1 MIAHAML
8 SPSKRSRWALCPGS
22 IREEAKY
29 PDEGSG
35 PAAIDG
41 THSHTLLEYCIKNGL
56 SDPMDQVGE
65 TFTDHEGTFKVDDD
79 RAARVKV
86 AIEYIRGRS
95 MNGLFPV
102 ISEQQVDPKFL
113 LGRDDLSGTVDC
125 QIIGHDTLELIDYKD
140 GMGIVS
146 AEGNMQLEQYAYGV
160 LAGYKLPVN
169 GHYPF
174 NWVIMTIIQPKLALK
189 GMKPITSHTVT
200 VFDLIANMGA
210 IIAQAAATDKPDAP
224 LVPGEIQCKFCR
236 AKGSCAA
243 LAGNVMKEVGIMFQP
258 KGNQLITPEKMF
270 ADGAELWGNCVEN
283 ATLDIAQQ
291 SADKDPS
298 AMDDAQIRQIMEA
311 APLMRQLLEGV
322 EAEALRRLQAG
333 QSIPGL
339 KLVNGRGSRAW
350 ALPEAEMA
358 EKLVKMGIPKS
369 AVFETKLVTPAK
381 AEKLTWE
388 KKDGTK
394 VALTERQLKRMEH
407 EYVVKMAGKL
417 TVAPESD
424 SRPAVITNAAPMF
437 SAVDEGRIAGDL
449 TTKIEYTATNGVV
462 QIQSVEQ
469 TEVLPSWLS

>member
-65 TFTDHEGTFKVDDD
+65 TFTDHEGTFKVDAD
-79 RAARVKV
+79 RAARVKT
-86 AIEYIRGRS
+86 AIEYIRERS
-95 MNGLFPV
+95 MNGMFKV
-102 ISEQQVDPKFL
+102 ISEQKVDPEFL
-113 LGRDDLSGTVDC
+113 LGRKDLSGTVDC
-125 QIIGHDTLELIDYKD
+125 QIIGPDWIELIDYKD

-174 NWVIMTIIQPKLALK
+174 NWVIMTIIQPKLAMK

-210 IIAQAAATDKPDAP
+210 IITQAAATDAPDAP
-224 LVPGEIQCKFCR
+224 LVPGESQCKFCR

-243 LAGNVMKEVGIMFQP
+243 LAGNVMKEVGLMFQP
-258 KGNQLITPEKMF
+258 VVTE
-270 ADGAELWGNCVEN
+270 
-283 ATLDIAQQ
+283 TLDVAQQ

-298 AMDDAQIRQIMEA
+298 TMDDAQIRQIMEA

-322 EAEALRRLQAG
+322 EKEALRRLESG

-350 ALPEAEMA
+350 ALPEDQMA
-358 EKLVKMGIPKS
+358 EKLVKMGIPKT
-369 AVFETKLVTPAK
+369 AIYETKLVSPAK

-388 KKDGTK
+388 KRDGTK
-394 VALTERQLKRMEH
+394 VTLTERQLKRMDQ
-407 EYVVKMAGKL
+407 EYVSKLAGKL

-449 TTKIEYTATNGVV
+449 TAKIEYTATNGVV

>member
-1 MIAHAML
+1 ML

-29 PDEGSG
+29 PDTGSG
-35 PAAIDG
+35 PAAADG
-41 THSHTLLEYCIKNGL
+41 THSHTLLEHCIKQFVDPL
-56 SDPMDQVGE
+56 SMVGQLM
-65 TFTDHEGTFKVDDD
+65 TDHEGSFHVDKD
-79 RAARVKV
+79 RAERVKV
-86 AIEYIRGRS
+86 AFDYVHKIENLGHR
-95 MNGLFPV
+95 V
-102 ISEQQVDPKFL
+102 VSETKVDPEFL
-113 LGRDDLSGTVDC
+113 LGRKDLSGTVDL
-125 QIIGHDTLELIDYKD
+125 QIIGGDTLELIDYKD

-146 AEGNMQLEQYAYGV
+146 AEGNLQLEQYAYGV

-169 GHYPF
+169 GAYPIDY
-174 NWVIMTIIQPKLALK
+174 VKMTIIQPKLAMK

-200 VFDLIANMGA
+200 VRDLIANMGT

-224 LVPGEIQCKFCR
+224 LVPGESQCKFCR

-243 LAGNVMKEVGIMFQP
+243 LASNVMKEVGIMFQP
-258 KGNQLITPEKMF
+258 VVTQ
-270 ADGAELWGNCVEN
+270 
-283 ATLDIAQQ
+283 TLDVAQQ

-298 AMDDAQIRQIMEA
+298 TMDDAQIAQIMEA

-350 ALPEAEMA
+350 ALPEDDMA

-394 VALTERQLKRMEH
+394 VALTERQLKRMEQ
-407 EYVVKMAGKL
+407 EYVVKLAGKL

-424 SRPAVITNAAPMF
+424 GRPAVITNAAPLF
-437 SAVDEGRIAGDL
+437 SAVEAAPAA
-449 TTKIEYTATNGVV
+449 E
-462 QIQSVEQ
+462 S
-469 TEVLPSWLS
+469 LPSWLS

>member
-1 MIAHAML
+1 ML

-29 PDEGSG
+29 PDTGSG
-35 PAAIDG
+35 PAAADG
-41 THSHTLLEYCIKNGL
+41 THSHTLLEHCIKQFVDPL
-56 SDPMDQVGE
+56 SMVGQLM
-65 TFTDHEGTFKVDDD
+65 TDHEGSFHVDKD
-79 RAARVKV
+79 RAERVKV
-86 AIEYIRGRS
+86 AFDYVHKIENLGHR
-95 MNGLFPV
+95 V
-102 ISEQQVDPKFL
+102 VSETKVDPEFL
-113 LGRDDLSGTVDC
+113 LGRKDLSGTVDL
-125 QIIGHDTLELIDYKD
+125 QIIGGDTLELIDFKD

-146 AEGNMQLEQYAYGV
+146 AEGNLQLEQYAYGV

-169 GHYPF
+169 GAYPIDY
-174 NWVIMTIIQPKLALK
+174 VKMTIIQPKLAMK

-200 VFDLIANMGA
+200 VRDLIANMGT

-224 LVPGEIQCKFCR
+224 LVPGESQCKFCR

-243 LAGNVMKEVGIMFQP
+243 LASNVMKEVGIMFQP
-258 KGNQLITPEKMF
+258 VVTQ
-270 ADGAELWGNCVEN
+270 
-283 ATLDIAQQ
+283 TLDVAQQ

-298 AMDDAQIRQIMEA
+298 TMDDAQIAQIMEA

-350 ALPEAEMA
+350 ALPEDDMA

-394 VALTERQLKRMEH
+394 VALTERQLKRMEQ
-407 EYVVKMAGKL
+407 EYVVKLAGKL

-424 SRPAVITNAAPMF
+424 GRPAVITNAAPLF
-437 SAVDEGRIAGDL
+437 SAVEAAPAA
-449 TTKIEYTATNGVV
+449 E
-462 QIQSVEQ
+462 S
-469 TEVLPSWLS
+469 LPSWLS